1 MQEVAE
7 DGSESVN
14 QKSARGDTPKKKEK
28 KEKEGKKSK
37 KQMEPESEP
46 IEPQVEML
54 HVVETP

>member
-37 KQMEPESEP
+37 KQIKPRVNPSN
-46 IEPQVEML
+46 L
-54 HVVETP
+54 K